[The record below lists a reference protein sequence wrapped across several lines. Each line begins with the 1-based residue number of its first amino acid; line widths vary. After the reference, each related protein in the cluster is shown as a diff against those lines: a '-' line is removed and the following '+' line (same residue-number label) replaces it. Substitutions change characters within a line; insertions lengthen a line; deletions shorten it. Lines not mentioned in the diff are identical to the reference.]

1 MASSEMESVQDLIDL
16 EAALADAHR
25 YEEWLALWS
34 PEHAAYVVP
43 HGALGSGRREVAII
57 RDDFERMCERIRR
70 LRSGQAHSQDP
81 PSVLCRVMGRPRLA
95 DSDGTAR
102 TTATP
107 FICSE
112 VRPERQTTW
121 SGTALHTIDLAG
133 GRPLIRRKEVRL
145 VNAHHELPA
154 LTFLI

>member
-1 MASSEMESVQDLIDL
+1 MASREMEALQDLIDL

-25 YEEWLALWS
+25 YEEWLELWS

-43 HGALGSGRREVAII
+43 HDALGNARREVAII
-57 RDDFERMCERIRR
+57 RDDYHRMGERIRR

-81 PSVLCRVMGRPRLA
+81 QSVLSRVMGRPRLA
-95 DSDGTAR
+95 AGDGATY

-121 SGTALHTIDLAG
+121 SGTALHTIDLG
-133 GRPLIRRKEVRL
+133 GERPLIRRKEVRL
-145 VNAHHELPA
+145 VNARHELPA